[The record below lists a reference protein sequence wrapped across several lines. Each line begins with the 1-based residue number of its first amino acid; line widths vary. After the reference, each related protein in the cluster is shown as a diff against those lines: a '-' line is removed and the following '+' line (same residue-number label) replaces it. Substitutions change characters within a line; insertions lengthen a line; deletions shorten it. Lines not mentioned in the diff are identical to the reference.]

1 MADNQVQVMDK
12 EMIFS
17 IGEKEIRLTPAIVN
31 SQIARGGKP
40 LTIHEC
46 AVFMQLCK
54 YQELNPF
61 TGEAYAVKFGNEA
74 AQLIVSKAGFLRKAE
89 EHPKYKGHKAG
100 IIVQRGN
107 EILELE
113 GSFKLP
119 GDNLVG
125 GWAEVYVAD
134 KEIPIREKVSLEEY
148 RKNQATWKSMP
159 STMIRKV
166 ALVHALREAF
176 PTVLNGCYVED
187 ELKNVRGQANTE
199 YTEKSIF
206 EKETK
211 KDIKPEEPTVEDSFV
226 DSEFEEV

>member
-89 EHPKYKGHKAG
+89 EHPNYRGHKAG
-100 IIVQRGN
+100 IIVVRNG
-107 EILELE
+107 EVVELE
-113 GSFKLP
+113 GAFKLP
-119 GDNLVG
+119 KDELVG
-125 GWAEVYVAD
+125 GWAEVYDAVKKVPIKDKVALD
-134 KEIPIREKVSLEEY
+134 EY
-148 RKNQATWKSMP
+148 KKNQATWKSMP

-199 YTEKSIF
+199 YAEKSIF

-211 KDIKPEEPTVEDSFV
+211 EDIKPEEPTVEDSFV